1 MLRGHNRPPAG
12 GVSVSMP
19 VDEWMNTTIRYILL
33 LRRDIN
39 VCNLWFQVVTGS
51 LLDSLVSSVQSAAT
65 QAAAAVEN
73 TVNTVADDV
82 KDGISQVFDTA
93 DAVSKH

>member
-1 MLRGHNRPPAG
+1 
-12 GVSVSMP
+12 
-19 VDEWMNTTIRYILL
+19 
-33 LRRDIN
+33 
-39 VCNLWFQVVTGS
+39 
-51 LLDSLVSSVQSAAT
+51 VSSVQSAAT